1 MAERIDP
8 DLRDEVEAWIAD
20 DPDPKTAAELST
32 MLRENDLLAI
42 KKCFNGLLE
51 FGTAGLRGRVGPGP
65 SQMNR
70 ALVSRTAAGIARYMK
85 ERGLNSV
92 VIGRDARH
100 GSEQFARDSAEI
112 FAGAGME
119 VFLLPRPLPTPVLA
133 FALRDLN
140 LDVGVMVT
148 ASHNPPEDNGYKVYL
163 GGTVDGIRYEG
174 SQIIAPADKEIFH
187 EIKSIASI
195 KNLPRGE
202 KWVTLDESVIR
213 RYVHS
218 VARVATKAREITVVY
233 TALHGVGTETLR
245 SVFHA
250 AGFAEP
256 ILVSEQAD
264 PDPDFPTVAFPNPEE
279 KGAIDLALERARD
292 FGADLVIANDPDAD
306 RCAAAIKDDHSG
318 SWRMLRGDEVG
329 ILLGNHIAESLAP
342 EARSKAILANS
353 IVSSSGLSKIA
364 EHFGLR
370 FTETLTGFKWLA
382 KVEGLTFGYE
392 EALGYCVDSPSVND
406 KDGISA
412 ALMITD
418 LAARLKEEGSSI
430 SEYLDRIWQRIGYH
444 ATKQVPL
451 RFDDLSLIPPLMDS
465 LRANP
470 PQKIEIP
477 GSGEMKALSYRF
489 HSLDDLARPSNEL
502 PPTEGIR
509 LWFEREGSSHSN
521 DKIRMIIRPSGTEP
535 KLKCYI
541 EVVGEAK
548 QFEAIERVAKAS
560 GDFISQFLAQSVTQ
574 SVTQSTTQSLTRP
587 LG

>member
-1 MAERIDP
+1 MAPRIDP

-20 DPDPKTAAELST
+20 DPDPKTVAELST

-100 GSEQFARDSAEI
+100 GSEEFARDSAEI

-133 FALRDLN
+133 FTLRDLN

-218 VARVATKAREITVVY
+218 VAKVATKARQITVVY

-264 PDPDFPTVAFPNPEE
+264 PDPNFPTVAFPNPEE

-329 ILLGNHIAESLAP
+329 ILLGNHIAENLAP
-342 EARSKAILANS
+342 EAQSKAIFANS

-392 EALGYCVDSPSVND
+392 EALGYCVDSRSVND

-444 ATKQVPL
+444 ATKQVSL

-489 HSLDDLARPSNEL
+489 HSLDDLERPRNGL

-574 SVTQSTTQSLTRP
+574 SVTQSTSQSLTRP